1 MSRPER
7 QLFERVRI
15 SRRRVIPLPGNV
27 LVEAGAAVSPGDL
40 VARAEMVPGDPYIVD
55 LHNELRVKLNPD
67 EVGRVMLKRVG
78 DRVKGHEAIARVAV
92 GAFKDIHEARSP
104 VDGVIE
110 FISHAYSRVL
120 IREDAQKAAPVV
132 IVNVARRLDISPML
146 LRAYMRYREG
156 DEVKQGA
163 ALADAAG
170 SLGVSYCYAPASGVV
185 EKICTRTGTVHILR
199 PARPTQVEAYLHGR
213 VADVIPEK
221 GARIE
226 TTASFIQ
233 GVFGLGFE
241 NYGPVKVVAPAPDH
255 VVTED
260 DITPDLSGAVVVGG
274 ANVTLD
280 ALRKALEVGVKGLV
294 SGGADEPDLVTLLGR
309 EIGVGITGQEDLAM
323 TVVITEGFGTM
334 PMSADTFEFLRAAEG
349 RTASLNG
356 STQVRAG
363 VIRPEIIIPLL
374 GEDGGAA
381 VTLED
386 RLAELDGREK
396 GEAEVGSKV
405 RIVRNPKFGQ
415 WGRIVGWPSEPVV
428 FENEARL
435 PAAEVELNDGSRLM
449 VPLADLEV
457 F

>member
-27 LVEAGAAVSPGDL
+27 LVKVGDNVGPGDL

-55 LHNELRVKLNPD
+55 LQNELRVRLNPD

-78 DRVKGHEAIARVAV
+78 DRVKGNEPIARVAV
-92 GAFKDIHEARSP
+92 GPFKDIHEARSP
-104 VDGVIE
+104 VDGVVE

-120 IREDAQKAAPVV
+120 VREDAQKAAPVV
-132 IVNVARRLDISPML
+132 IVNVARKLDISPMM

-170 SLGVSYCYAPASGVV
+170 SLGTSYCYAPASGVV

-199 PARPTQVEAYLHGR
+199 PARPTEVEAYLEGR
-213 VADVIPEK
+213 VTDVIPEK

-241 NYGPVKVVAPAPDH
+241 NHGPIKMVAGRPEQ
-255 VVTED
+255 VLTVE
-260 DITPDLSGAVVVGG
+260 DITPDLAGAVIVGG

-280 ALRKALEVGVKGLV
+280 AMRRALEVGVKGLV
-294 SGGADEPDLVTLLGR
+294 TGGADEPDLVALLGR

-323 TVVITEGFGTM
+323 TVILTEGFGTM
-334 PMSADTFEFLRAAEG
+334 PMASDTFSFLQGVAG

-363 VIRPEIIIPLL
+363 VIRPEIIISLA
-374 GEDGGAA
+374 DGDAA
-381 VTLED
+381 AEALED
-386 RLAELDGREK
+386 RLAETDGDGQ
-396 GEAEVGSKV
+396 GEARVGSKV

-415 WGRIVGWPSEPVV
+415 WGRIVDWPSEPVV

-435 PAAEVELNDGSRLM
+435 PAAEVELDDGSRLM
-449 VPLADLEV
+449 VPLADLEI